1 VLHLLQITAKDGLV
15 FNPEGIELFVNGK
28 LFVTYRWLRD
38 VGGLKTPKTKV
49 QDMMLML
56 GYNIEED
63 ELFNL
68 I

>member
-1 VLHLLQITAKDGLV
+1 VQITAKDGLV

-38 VGGLKTPKTKV
+38 TALVPSPKNKC

-63 ELFNL
+63 HLFDL